1 MHRIKPISSALL
13 VFIALVTGGLEARA
27 CELRLVGLA
36 NVNIAPPYD
45 PFAAAGRAKTERLE
59 VQHRGEACAFFVTF
73 SAGSGGGGRRALEG
87 PSAALDYEIYRTSH
101 RADILK
107 AMPGAAR
114 RNVLSGAFGQG
125 QAKQGFDYHLYVPPG
140 QMRSPG
146 AYLDS
151 VKVSVYE
158 GDLNSF
164 RLADSRM
171 VKVRTRVP
179 PVVDVSLIDGGGRR
193 NLAGA
198 RSTLDF
204 GVLTTGKTKHF
215 QIEVKTNSGYD
226 IVLESENRGVLRL
239 TGTPQPSSVRY
250 TLSLDGLP
258 LDLGSAALLPFST
271 SKHSHRFTVTIGR
284 VENALRGRYQDNL
297 LVTVTAR

>member
-13 VFIALVTGGLEARA
+13 VFAILVTGGLEARA

-36 NVNIAPPYD
+36 NVNVAPPYD
-45 PFAAAGRAKTERLE
+45 PFAAAGRTKTERFE
-59 VQHRGEACAFFVTF
+59 VQHRGEACAYFVTF
-73 SAGSGGGGRRALEG
+73 STGSGGGSRALEG

-101 RADILK
+101 RADILR
-107 AMPGAAR
+107 ALPGAAN
-114 RNVLSGAFGQG
+114 RNVLSGTVGLG

-146 AYLDS
+146 AYLDT

-164 RLADSRM
+164 RLADSRV

-179 PVVDVSLIDGGGRR
+179 PVVDVSLINGGGRR

-204 GVLTTGKTKHF
+204 GVLTTGETKHF

-239 TGTPQPSSVRY
+239 ADTPQPSSVRY
-250 TLSLDGLP
+250 TLSLEGLP

-271 SKHSHRFTVTIGR
+271 SEHSHRFSVTIGR